1 MGFNSGVLI
10 LHDALNEIRDY
21 PAQFADNLAK
31 IILSNPSQS
40 DLRERPISFG
50 VGMHGNAAAL
60 FHCAHADEHRGFIL
74 GGNTAWAI
82 PGIPIIC
89 RTSMEKEDM
98 YLRQLNNLADVL
110 GYRLVKKKNAP
121 LDPRLK

>member
-10 LHDALNEIRDY
+10 LHDALSEIRDY
-21 PAQFADNLAK
+21 PAQFTERLAK
-31 IILSNPSQS
+31 IILSNPSPS
-40 DLRERPISFG
+40 DLREHPIYFG
-50 VGMHGNAAAL
+50 AGMHGNAACL
-60 FHCAHADEHRGFIL
+60 FHSAHADEHRGFIL
-74 GGNTAWAI
+74 GGNTAWAL

-98 YLRQLNNLADVL
+98 YLRQLQNLADVL

>member
-10 LHDALNEIRDY
+10 LHDALHDIKTN
-21 PAQFADNLAK
+21 PVQFTDSLVRT
-31 IILSNPSQS
+31 ILSNPRQS
-40 DLRERPISFG
+40 DLRERPIYFG

-60 FHCAHADEHRGFIL
+60 FHSAHADEHRGFIL

-98 YLRQLNNLADVL
+98 YLRQLQNLADVL